1 MIIPPLSVIAS
12 WPKPDYVNPESQGP
26 AGVGVGSALIVLV
39 TITLLLRLYTRRWI
53 SKGFGLD
60 DILIACAY
68 VPALAFTIIGIVG
81 ERKLGWGR
89 HIWDVPP
96 GDSATSL
103 KTSIL
108 TFRSLA
114 TLMLFDAATSLTKL
128 SMLAMLYKLTSA
140 SADRR
145 MNIVI
150 MALAALISLNAFIFV
165 IVEVFQCRPLSDYWT
180 PTAGQQNCIDEGTHL
195 EAAGIINTVSDFI
208 LVFLP
213 IRTVVGL
220 KLPWKQRIIVL
231 LLFSAGFLACIAGIV
246 RVYFT
251 AISVNDTNFDRT
263 WNAWANWIASVV
275 ELSLAIICASIPAI
289 KPFFA
294 SYLPDV
300 IETTR
305 RRSRRQTAA
314 SVSKE
319 YPEFQGSASRFSYD
333 DKTAPLPAR
342 LVPVFI
348 QQHRRGASL
357 QEAKPE
363 HEDELRLLT
372 TFSSN
377 QLPYQQPYQQP
388 MRSPSLQNTPS
399 SPKVQPLSTSV
410 HKRGASL
417 QSSIPSSPPTT
428 APIRPLS
435 TAFGH
440 RRGASLQENNSRLGP
455 GDEHK
460 APMDVNKPLPSIRRS
475 QALAERHI
483 GYPTPIA
490 TTDIPAPLHSVV
502 YGATE
507 EAIVPP
513 PLALRRDNNGP
524 ASTATTANVSEN
536 PTVPNTPFQQQRDG
550 VRFSG
555 EETRLSSGPREDRTT
570 VVIMFKGDEEP
581 QQAPPVPSI

>member
-12 WPKPDYVNPESQGP
+12 WPRPNYVNPESQGP
-26 AGVGVGSALIVLV
+26 AGVGVGSTLIVLV

-68 VPALAFTIIGIVG
+68 VPALAFTVIGIVG

-89 HIWDVPP
+89 HIWDVPSV
-96 GDSATSL
+96 DSVTSL
-103 KTSIL
+103 KTS
-108 TFRSLA
+108 LA
-114 TLMLFDAATSLTKL
+114 TLILFDAATSLTKL

-140 SADRR
+140 SADRK
-145 MNIVI
+145 MDIVI
-150 MALAALISLNAFIFV
+150 MALATLISLNAFIFV
-165 IVEVFQCRPLSDYWT
+165 TVEVFQCRPLSDYWT
-180 PTAGQQNCIDEGTHL
+180 PTAGQQNCIDKGTHL

-231 LLFSAGFLACIAGIV
+231 LLFSAGFLACIAGVV

-314 SVSKE
+314 SVPKE
-319 YPEFQGSASRFSYD
+319 DPEFQGSASRFSYD
-333 DKTAPLPAR
+333 DKTAPLPSR
-342 LVPVFI
+342 LAPAFI
-348 QQHRRGASL
+348 QQHRRGESI

-363 HEDELRLLT
+363 HEDELRLLP
-372 TFSSN
+372 TFNSN
-377 QLPYQQPYQQP
+377 QQPYQQH

-399 SPKVQPLSTSV
+399 SPKVQPLSMFV

-417 QSSIPSSPPTT
+417 QSPIPSSSPTT

-435 TAFGH
+435 TPFGH
-440 RRGASLQENNSRLGP
+440 RRGASLQENNSRLGL
-455 GDEHK
+455 GDEPK
-460 APMDVNKPLPSIRRS
+460 TPMDVNKPLPSIRRS

-490 TTDIPAPLHSVV
+490 TTDIPAPLHPVV
-502 YGATE
+502 YDATE

-513 PLALRRDNNGP
+513 PLALRRVNNGP
-524 ASTATTANVSEN
+524 ASTATMANVSEN
-536 PTVPNTPFQQQRDG
+536 HTVLNTPFQQQRDG

-581 QQAPPVPSI
+581 QQAPPIPSI